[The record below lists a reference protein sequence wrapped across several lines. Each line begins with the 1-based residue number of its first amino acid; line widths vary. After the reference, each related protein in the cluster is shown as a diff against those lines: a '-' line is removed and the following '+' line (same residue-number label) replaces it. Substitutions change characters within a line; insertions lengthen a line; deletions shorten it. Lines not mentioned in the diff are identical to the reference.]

1 MTGEEI
7 VSTFEE
13 QITSEF
19 PNGLTSDDISML
31 QVNLG
36 RQCNLSCS
44 HCHLECSPSRTEIMS
59 KDIMEKVVALAA
71 FEDFKLI
78 DITGGAP
85 ELHPDFRWLVE
96 SLRDLEKPVQVR
108 TNLALIDEKD
118 DENISNFL
126 YDNGVSLVGS
136 LPCYMEENVDAQR
149 GSGTYEKSISAI
161 KHLNKL
167 GYGTDNGL
175 QLNLVYNPSGPF
187 LPGNQKDLE
196 EAYKKEL
203 AERFGIEFTTLIVIT
218 NMPIGRFQTK
228 LEKEIQAEDYM
239 TLLKESFNP
248 ATIPALMCR
257 NQICVDWDGA
267 LYDCDFNIAL
277 GLPVNNRSKLNLNSD
292 TEDLGAKRNI
302 VTDSHCFGCAAGS
315 GSSCSGSLTS

>member
-96 SLRDLEKPVQVR
+96 SLRDSGKPVQVR

-149 GSGTYEKSISAI
+149 GSSHVLNLGIDAEYVS
-161 KHLNKL
+161 HLDRTNEAHAVECD
-167 GYGTDNGL
+167 GYGSRL
-175 QLNLVYNPSGPF
+175 CPF
-187 LPGNQKDLE
+187 
-196 EAYKKEL
+196 A
-203 AERFGIEFTTLIVIT
+203 
-218 NMPIGRFQTK
+218 
-228 LEKEIQAEDYM
+228 
-239 TLLKESFNP
+239 
-248 ATIPALMCR
+248 
-257 NQICVDWDGA
+257 GA
-267 LYDCDFNIAL
+267 NA
-277 GLPVNNRSKLNLNSD
+277 RSYVHL
-292 TEDLGAKRNI
+292 R
-302 VTDSHCFGCAAGS
+302 
-315 GSSCSGSLTS
+315 